1 MNSTLSTELR
11 SYKSIDSISPK
22 RLASIMQWLT
32 QTEVQPGG
40 PYSTH
45 RPIDEA
51 LSLNHEIVRLFSTD
65 KNPLS
70 GSLLFLQEN
79 GREYRPTL
87 SPEYPSKQHTSTLF
101 ATVRND
107 LEVRCGTHS
116 APALKVLAKLQ
127 SVDASGEISTLS
139 ALFSKSMN
147 AQASK
152 ADLRHLGIANIYTWL
167 AFSLYDSVYDT
178 ASHSA
183 RTLIPIANY
192 ALQKSVQEYLAVDI
206 GGATTQDLLLQS
218 NLAHLEEMLTCRFD
232 INQPITQSTL
242 PTSKCLKKLLHQRS
256 IAHCLG
262 PLILHAASH
271 PDENTEKIKESL
283 ELYCSARQLLDDIH
297 DWQEDIQEGR
307 WSYVTAHLVRSALA
321 AKTIPYEATVEQ
333 ALPTLKKI
341 FWESEA
347 KKLIN
352 NGLRQAEKS
361 KTLIEHLLHPQYSQ
375 YFINATLGP
384 ILNSYRSSLAQ
395 FQDTKEFITLFSKSS
410 APKVR
415 R

>member
-11 SYKSIDSISPK
+11 SYTSIDSIPPK
-22 RLASIMQWLT
+22 RLASIMRWLI

-51 LSLNHEIVRLFSTD
+51 LSLNREIVRLFSTD

-79 GREYRPTL
+79 EGKHKADPPPRRL
-87 SPEYPSKQHTSTLF
+87 SKRRATTLF
-101 ATVRND
+101 AAVHSD
-107 LEVRCGTHS
+107 LEARCGAHS
-116 APALKVLAKLQ
+116 ASALKVLAKLQ
-127 SVDASGEISTLS
+127 SVDTSGEISMLS
-139 ALFSKSMN
+139 ALFSKNMN
-147 AQASK
+147 MQAGRV
-152 ADLRHLGIANIYTWL
+152 ALQHLGVANIYTWL

-178 ASHSA
+178 DSHSA

-192 ALQKSVQEYLAVDI
+192 ALQKSVQEYLAVDTE
-206 GGATTQDLLLQS
+206 GATTQDLLLQS

-242 PTSKCLKKLLHQRS
+242 PTPKYLEKLLYQRS

-262 PLILHAASH
+262 PLILYRANH
-271 PDENTEKIKESL
+271 PDKSTEKIKESL

-297 DWQEDIQEGR
+297 DWQEDIQEGQ
-307 WSYVTAHLVRSALA
+307 WSYVTAHLVRKAISEKA
-321 AKTIPYEATVEQ
+321 IPREATVEQ

-347 KKLIN
+347 QKLIN
-352 NGLRQAEKS
+352 HGLRQAEKS
-361 KTLIEHLLHPQYSQ
+361 KTLMEHLLHPQYGQ
-375 YFINATLGP
+375 RFINVTLEP

-395 FQDTKEFITLFSKSS
+395 FRDTKKFIALFSEPPT
-410 APKVR
+410 PKAHR
-415 R
+415 